1 MHRFRSLARLA
12 PLAAVLLLGSGCSSN
27 DSSTAPAP
35 LSPTLGETF
44 TGTLALHGGTSYAF
58 TVTGA
63 GSVTATLTSLL
74 PDSARPVGLSLGTW
88 NGSICQV
95 VLSNDNTIQG
105 QEVVGQSSGTGTFC
119 VRVYDSAGTVTQPQ
133 TYVVDVS
140 HP

>member
-1 MHRFRSLARLA
+1 MHRFRLLFCLA
-12 PLAAVLLLGSGCSSN
+12 PLAALVIAAAGCSSN
-27 DSSTAPAP
+27 DTSTAPA
-35 LSPTLGETF
+35 SVIPTLGETF
-44 TGTLALHGGTSYAF
+44 TGTLTPHGGISYSF
-58 TVTGA
+58 TVTGV
-63 GSVTATLTSLL
+63 GSISATLTSLL

-88 NGSICQV
+88 NGSVCQV

-119 VRVYDSAGTVTQPQ
+119 VRVYDAVGTVLQPQ